1 MYNIIVNDIIPIF
14 VIMALGYAGAKVHQ
28 FDAHQTQALNKV
40 VLDIALPA
48 ALFISITKA
57 TRHML
62 FEDITLTIVSFAG
75 VIIMFFISFFICW
88 KVWRHTV
95 KEAAVCA
102 LIAGSPTIGFLGFA
116 VLDPIFGTTTE
127 TGLVV
132 AIVAIVVNAI
142 TIPIGFYLLN
152 LGGSPLDNPKL
163 EKQEAEA
170 KAKDSGAAA
179 KPAATQPAP
188 AATTATPATTTA
200 QPAAAPAAKAAPA
213 KPAKKKSGGSLHA
226 LINALEQP
234 VVWSPILAVII
245 VLIGIRIPD
254 YFYPSFT
261 LIAKA
266 NSGVAVF
273 AAGLALASV
282 RFSLGWEI
290 LWNTFYRV
298 LLTPFCIGVAAIWC
312 GILGVKLEM
321 LVMAVALPPA
331 FSGIIISS
339 RYQIYVRDGASS
351 LAVSTLAFAG
361 AAPFWMWFTPIMQ
374 RIFM

>member
-1 MYNIIVNDIIPIF
+1 
-14 VIMALGYAGAKVHQ
+14 

-40 VLDIALPA
+40 VLDIELPEE
-48 ALFISITKA
+48 LFISITKA

-62 FEDITLTIVSFAG
+62 FEDITLTIVAFAG

-88 KVWRHTV
+88 KFWRHTV

-116 VLDPIFGTTTE
+116 VLDPIFGATTE

-132 AIVAIVVNAI
+132 AIVAIVVNAV

-152 LGGSPLDNPKL
+152 LGGSPLDSQKP
-163 EKQEAEA
+163 EAQQ
-170 KAKDSGAAA
+170 AAA
-179 KPAATQPAP
+179 KAALGTP
-188 AATTATPATTTA
+188 AATTAKAATTTA
-200 QPAAAPAAKAAPA
+200 QTTATPAPAAQATPAPATTPAPAPAAKAAPA
-213 KPAKKKSGGSLHA
+213 KKNSSGGSLHA

-282 RFSLGWEI
+282 KFSLGFEI
-290 LWNTFYRV
+290 IWNTFYRV
-298 LLTPFCIGVAAIWC
+298 LLTPFCIGLVAVWC
-312 GILGVKLEM
+312 GIYGEKLEM
-321 LVMAVALPPA
+321 LVMSVALPPA

-351 LAVSTLAFAG
+351 LAVSTFAFAF
-361 AAPFWMWFTPIMQ
+361 AAPFWMWFTPMMQ
-374 RIFM
+374 HWFM